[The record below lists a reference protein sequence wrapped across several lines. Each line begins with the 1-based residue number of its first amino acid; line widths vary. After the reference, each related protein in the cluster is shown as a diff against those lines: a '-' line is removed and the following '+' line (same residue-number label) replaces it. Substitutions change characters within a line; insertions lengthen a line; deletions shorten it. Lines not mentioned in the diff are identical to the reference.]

1 MEPPA
6 ASYVP
11 TVRSPIGEHSTFISG
26 ITLGLLV
33 APRAAQAQPS
43 RKMHRIGLLLTS
55 PDGETGFIAALR
67 DLGYVEGQNISIERR
82 YMADRKEGL
91 SVLATELVRLN
102 PDIIVVVNGYQA
114 AAVRESTTTVPI
126 VTIAAGDLVAEGLVA
141 NLAKP
146 GGNVTGSQVMQPDT
160 AAKRIA
166 LLKDTIPS
174 ISRVALLFGLVGQ
187 WFYDNVSRETRAAA
201 ETLRLTVQ
209 VFQVRTPAQL
219 DDSFASMQKERIQA
233 ALVTGDQFTFFH
245 RRRVANLAMQYRLPT
260 MCDARL
266 WVDAGNVMSYG
277 ADVLV
282 LIERA
287 ALFVDKILKGAT
299 PSDLPVE
306 QPTKFELAI
315 NLKAAK
321 ALGLTIP
328 PSLLQRADQVIE

>member
-1 MEPPA
+1 MA
-6 ASYVP
+6 V
-11 TVRSPIGEHSTFISG
+11 
-26 ITLGLLV
+26 GLLA
-33 APRAAQAQPS
+33 APLAAHAQQT
-43 RKMHRIGLLLTS
+43 RKVNRIGLLLTS
-55 PDGETGFIAALR
+55 PDGETGFLAALR
-67 DLGYVEGQNISIERR
+67 NLGYVEGQNVLIERR

-91 SVLATELVRLN
+91 SVLATELVQLN

-114 AAVRESTTTVPI
+114 AAVRESTKTVPI
-126 VTIAAGDLVAEGLVA
+126 VTMAAGDLVAEGLVA

-146 GGNVTGSQVMQPDT
+146 GGNITGSQVMQPDT
-160 AAKRIA
+160 AAKRVA

-174 ISRVALLFGLVGQ
+174 ISRIALLFGPVGQ
-187 WFYDNVSRETRAAA
+187 WFYDSVSRETRAAS

-209 VFQVRTPAQL
+209 VFQVRTPAEL

-245 RRRVANLAMQYRLPT
+245 RRHVADLGMQYRLPT
-260 MCDARL
+260 MCDARP
-266 WVDAGNVMSYG
+266 WTDAGNFMSYG

-287 ALFVDKILKGAT
+287 ALFVDKILKGAK
-299 PSDLPVE
+299 PGDLPVE
-306 QPTKFELAI
+306 QPTKFELVL
-315 NLKAAK
+315 NLKTAK